1 MAITVNAR
9 DIAVLTTLAEYRLL
23 TVHQLAV
30 IHRKNIRALRRRL
43 RELAELGMVE
53 IDTQAFGRR
62 RGRPEG
68 IISLGEPGLQLLKK
82 ESAIRADVLFD
93 GVGRQGVLCLEHQ
106 LLVND
111 CRVQL
116 AGIGRVVPTINA
128 QFFSHQSPFADRL
141 PDGRTLVQE
150 QFQAADTGERVQFVP
165 DGVFRPPLGPGWQG
179 PSPHLKVH
187 SDRLHHLLSQV
198 LRKVQEDIPGPA
210 IPALGQDPATDQGV
224 HVQLVQEVAEGPAG
238 DGPQTGAFAEGPV
251 GVVGLAGSHR
261 LPLGFMRGIDYG
273 CHDRVV
279 GHVLNLTEHFAPHSW
294 TFHWKITSRSL
305 QWKSTYINLSSG
317 QKE

>member
-1 MAITVNAR
+1 MALTVNAR
-9 DIAVLTTLAEYRLL
+9 DIAMLTTLAEHRLL
-23 TVHQLAV
+23 TLHQLAA

-43 RELAELGMVE
+43 RELREQGMIE
-53 IDTQAFGRR
+53 TDTRAFGRR

-111 CRVQL
+111 CRVHL

-128 QFFSHQSPFADRL
+128 QFFSHLSPFADRL

-165 DGVFRPPLGPGWQG
+165 DGVFSLSHSELGKTLLFFLEVDMGSETVASPQG
-179 PSPHLKVH
+179 SKKDLRQKVVNYRALWVARRWGRYAETWGCSLKGFRVLVLTSTHSRLASACRMVQDMGAPDYVWLADRRRLLGEGIWASIWSRGGRNDLPADSILGSQKPAPCPSPADVDLAV
-187 SDRLHHLLSQV
+187 
-198 LRKVQEDIPGPA
+198 PA
-210 IPALGQDPATDQGV
+210 V
-224 HVQLVQEVAEGPAG
+224 
-238 DGPQTGAFAEGPV
+238 
-251 GVVGLAGSHR
+251 
-261 LPLGFMRGIDYG
+261 
-273 CHDRVV
+273 
-279 GHVLNLTEHFAPHSW
+279 
-294 TFHWKITSRSL
+294 
-305 QWKSTYINLSSG
+305 
-317 QKE
+317 